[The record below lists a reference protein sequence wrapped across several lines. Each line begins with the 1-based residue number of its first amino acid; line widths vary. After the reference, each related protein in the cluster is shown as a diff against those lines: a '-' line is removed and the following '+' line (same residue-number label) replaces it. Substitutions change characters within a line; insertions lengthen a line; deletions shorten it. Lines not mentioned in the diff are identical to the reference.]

1 MKKLAL
7 VPVQIWKGWS
17 PNDLF
22 GGSFSTLGGLKTLIG
37 AMFLVLGA
45 YLILSCLILLVLWFF
60 RTIMEVTMER
70 KTAAH
75 VMMVWK
81 YNPPDQDDAL

>member
-1 MKKLAL
+1 
-7 VPVQIWKGWS
+7 
-17 PNDLF
+17 
-22 GGSFSTLGGLKTLIG
+22 
-37 AMFLVLGA
+37 MFLVLGA